1 MVTISEHRAVN
12 AVKEWLTELADDIGA
27 AAESARQAER
37 LQLTTRAAAEESQHE
52 LDRIVKQLAALRR
65 HLIAER
71 MTEEEYDQT
80 RAEVLHE
87 Q

>member
-1 MVTISEHRAVN
+1 M
-12 AVKEWLTELADDIGA
+12 
-27 AAESARQAER
+27 
-37 LQLTTRAAAEESQHE
+37 QLTTRAAAEESQHE